1 MSNNHIKGG
10 QGRSTEDIH
19 KSASVLALIA
29 VALVGWLIVAIIW
42 RATYA

>member
-1 MSNNHIKGG
+1 MNNHIKGG
-10 QGRSTEDIH
+10 QGRSTEDIEE
-19 KSASVLALIA
+19 SASVLALIA